1 MLTQKDLDDSLSQL
15 RTDLTEVIKASID
28 AVKDTVINNLVSSN
42 KELQIHVKQLEE
54 RVTALETELNSNL
67 QYNRL
72 NNLVIS
78 GIPSSVEHINLEAVS
93 VKIINSCTEIH
104 DITSRDVEGCHR
116 LSKNNMDV
124 IIRLVN
130 RAVVEEVLDN
140 SQRLK
145 NCNKE
150 GFGLPAGTYPIY
162 VNSHLSRQNAKL
174 AYYGRKL
181 KKNGHIKNVS
191 TLKGVV
197 KFLLPTD
204 IVDEGDRTYRWQ
216 KISHEKDILGLFPNL
231 DTLIL

>member
-1 MLTQKDLDDSLSQL
+1 MLTQKDLDDSLTQL
-15 RTDLTEVIKASID
+15 RTDLTEVIKTSID
-28 AVKDTVINNLVSSN
+28 AVKDTVINNLVSAN
-42 KELQIHVKQLEE
+42 KELQHHVKKLEE
-54 RVTALETELNSNL
+54 RVTELETELHSNL

-72 NNLVIS
+72 NNLIIS

-93 VKIINSCTEIH
+93 LAIINTCTEVP

-140 SQRLK
+140 RQRLK
-145 NCNKE
+145 NTNKE
-150 GFGLPAGTYPIY
+150 VIGLPTGTYSLY
-162 VNSHLSRQNAKL
+162 LNNHLTRQNATL

-191 TLKGVV
+191 TLKGVI
-197 KFLLPTD
+197 KFLMPTD
-204 IVDEGDRTYRWQ
+204 IVDEDNRTYRWQ
-216 KISHEKDILGLFPNL
+216 KISNKKDILDLFPNL